1 MKTFDAAVVGAGSF
15 GAWTAWRLRR
25 AGLSVALVDAY
36 GPGNSRASSGGE
48 SRVIRMGY
56 GADEIYTRWSLRSL
70 ADWKE
75 LSARADPPIFRA
87 TGVLWMGRQ
96 DDAYMEASRAGLSRA
111 GVPHETLS
119 RAELEKRFPQ
129 IAPGPIEW
137 ALIELESGALQ
148 ARRGVQIVAA
158 EAERAGAVRIDASV
172 AAPDGRR
179 RVETLRLS
187 TGERLAAGRFVFACG
202 AWLGKL
208 FPEILGDRIFP
219 TRQEIFYL
227 GAAPGDARFRPPAM
241 PVWLDL
247 TEEIYGIPDIE
258 SRGFKLASD
267 RHGPRFDPDTGE
279 RQPSPEGLAR
289 AREYAARRFPGLANA
304 PILAAEVCPYENTS
318 NGDFLIDRHPE
329 FENVWLAGGGS
340 GHGFKHGPAVG
351 EYVAGLLTG
360 SSEIE
365 PRFRIEAKAT
375 VQRRTVH

>member
-48 SRVIRMGY
+48 TRVIRMGY
-56 GADEIYTRWSLRSL
+56 GADEIYTRWSLRAL

-75 LSARADPPIFRA
+75 LSARTDPPVFRR
-87 TGVLWMGRQ
+87 TGVLWMGR
-96 DDAYMEASRAGLSRA
+96 DGDAYMEATRTCLARAGIA
-111 GVPHETLS
+111 HETLT

-129 IAPGPIEW
+129 IAPGPIAW
-137 ALIELESGALQ
+137 AILEPESGALH

-158 EAERAGAVRIDASV
+158 EAERAGAVRIDAAV
-172 AAPDGRR
+172 AAPEGGGRL
-179 RVETLRLS
+179 EAIRLS

-202 AWLGKL
+202 PWLGKL
-208 FPEILGDRIFP
+208 FPGLLGERIFT
-219 TRQEIFYL
+219 TRQEVFYL
-227 GAAPGDARFRPPAM
+227 GAAAGDARFRPPAM

-247 TEEIYGIPDIE
+247 TEEMYGIPDLE
-258 SRGFKLASD
+258 ARGFKLASD
-267 RHGPRFDPDTGE
+267 THGARFDPDTGE
-279 RQPSPEGLAR
+279 RQASAEGVAR

-304 PILAAEVCPYENTS
+304 PVLAAEVCQYENTS
-318 NGDFLIDRHPE
+318 NGDFLIDRHPD

-351 EYVAGLLTG
+351 EYVAELLTG
-360 SSEIE
+360 GREIE
-365 PRFRIEAKAT
+365 PRFRLEAKAT